1 MPITVDGSTN
11 TITGVTTNGVP
22 ASSITSASL
31 ANGAVT
37 QAKLSAPKTVKTS
50 YVFNT
55 PSVIVNSTTWVDI
68 ASTTYTPAYSTSTI
82 YVYFNVNMW
91 YGAGIQ
97 SADSKSRL
105 LVDGAE
111 FFINERTAGNLDGTG
126 SSYKHSHFDS
136 WSSFSNNTTSA
147 RTIKLQG
154 AHNASLT
161 TGVDFGHSFLQL
173 FYIKEV
179 QG

>member
-1 MPITVDGSTN
+1 MAITVDGSAG

-22 ASSITSASL
+22 SSSVTSASL
-31 ANGAVT
+31 ADGAVT
-37 QAKLSAPKTVKTS
+37 QDKLTAPKTVKTS

-55 PSVIVNSTTWVDI
+55 PQVTVNSTTYADVMS
-68 ASTTYTPAYSTSTI
+68 ATYTPAFSTSTI
-82 YVYFNVNMW
+82 YVYFNINFW
-91 YGAGIQ
+91 YGAGAQ
-97 SADSKSRL
+97 SADGVGRL
-105 LVDGAE
+105 LVDGTE
-111 FFINERTAGNLDGTG
+111 FFINERTLGNLDGTG
-126 SSYKHSHFDS
+126 SAYKHSHFDS

-154 AHNASLT
+154 KHNASLS
-161 TGVDFGHSFLQL
+161 TGVDWGHGFLGV

>member
-1 MPITVDGSTN
+1 MPITVDGSAN

-22 ASSITSASL
+22 SSSITSDSL

-50 YVFNT
+50 YAFNT
-55 PSVIVNSTTWVDI
+55 PQVTVNSTTYADVM
-68 ASTTYTPAYSTSTI
+68 STTYTPAFSTSTI
-82 YVYFNVNMW
+82 YVYFNINFW
-91 YGAGIQ
+91 YNGGVQ
-97 SADSKSRL
+97 SADGVGRL
-105 LVDGAE
+105 LVDGTE
-111 FFINERTAGNLDGTG
+111 FFINERTLGNLDGTG
-126 SSYKHSHFDS
+126 SQTRHSHFDS

-154 AHNASLT
+154 KHNAALS
-161 TGVDFGHSFLQL
+161 TGVDWGHSFLGV

>member
-1 MPITVDGSTN
+1 MAITVDGSAN
-11 TITGVTTNGVP
+11 TITGLTTNGVP
-22 ASSITSASL
+22 SSSITSASL
-31 ANGAVT
+31 ADGAVT

-50 YVFNT
+50 YVFLT
-55 PSVIVNSTTWVDI
+55 PQVSVNSTAYVDI
-68 ASTTYTPAYSTSTI
+68 MSTTYTPAYSTSTI
-82 YVYFNVNMW
+82 YVYFNINFW
-91 YGAGIQ
+91 HGASSQ
-97 SADSKSRL
+97 SADGVGHL

-111 FFINERTAGNLDGTG
+111 FFINERTLGNLDGTG
-126 SSYKHSHFDS
+126 SAYRHSHFDS

-154 AHNASLT
+154 KHNASLST
-161 TGVDFGHSFLQL
+161 AVDWGHGYLGV